1 MEKILP
7 LLQDCSFALFW
18 GLSQFNYSGHTKAV
32 KEVLSLNQ
40 AILATFHYFDIL
52 DFPLTLAEIEEF
64 LYGWSAQMDVIE
76 DHVRNLTGIGHRD
89 GFYFING
96 RESLVGLRKERE
108 KNARK
113 LWKIVARWGW
123 ITTFCPFVKMVAV
136 CNSLAYG
143 NCKAGSDIDLFI
155 VTEDKHLYTAR
166 FFMKIL
172 TQLFGKRVH
181 HDKIAGR
188 FCLSFF
194 VSESSMDLGKLA
206 HPFDPHLAYFARTMT
221 PLLGEKNY
229 LKWLEI
235 NDKWTFF
242 YFKRGLALRTSKL
255 RTYPVFSAIRFIFE
269 SILRLGGRFLENW
282 LFELQSKKD
291 NLRKKA
297 LKDQSGV
304 VITKS
309 VFKFHEKDPRA
320 ALAERVETA
329 NPA

>member
-1 MEKILP
+1 MH
-7 LLQDCSFALFW
+7 
-18 GLSQFNYSGHTKAV
+18 YTKPV

-40 AILATFHYFDIL
+40 ATLATLRYFDML

-64 LYGWSAQMDVIE
+64 LYGWSAPREAIE
-76 DHVRNLTGIGHRD
+76 ECVKNLHGIGHKD
-89 GFYFING
+89 GFYFLDG
-96 RESLVGLRKERE
+96 REELVALRKERE
-108 KNARK
+108 KNTHR
-113 LWKIVARWGW
+113 LWKTAARWSW
-123 ITTFCPFVKMVAV
+123 ITALCPFVNMVAV

-143 NCKAGSDIDLFI
+143 NCKAESDIDLFI
-155 VTEDKHLYTAR
+155 ITEDKHLYTAR

-172 TQLFGKRVH
+172 TQLFCKRVH
-181 HDKIAGR
+181 HDKITGR

-194 VSESSMDLGKLA
+194 VSESALDLGKLA

-221 PLLGEKNY
+221 PLLGKRTY
-229 LKWLEI
+229 LKWLEE

-242 YFKRGLALRTSKL
+242 YFKRDLAPRTSKI
-255 RTYPVFSAIRFIFE
+255 RIYPVFAAIKFIFE

-282 LFELQSKKD
+282 LYDLQVKKD
-291 NLRKKA
+291 NLRKKT

-309 VFKFHEKDPRA
+309 VFKFHEQDPRA
-320 ALAERVETA
+320 DFAKRVESA